1 MTVRTSYRLVHYQ
14 ILMRCTITTQPYKC
28 ADNHDEAAPEILCS
42 VNFGRCRS
50 MVGFVSRLFHNEFL
64 YVVHS
69 VAMYKLHVHLTRV
82 WIRFLWLKL
91 FVTAERL

>member
-1 MTVRTSYRLVHYQ
+1 
-14 ILMRCTITTQPYKC
+14 
-28 ADNHDEAAPEILCS
+28 
-42 VNFGRCRS
+42 
-50 MVGFVSRLFHNEFL
+50 MVGFVTKLFHNELL

-69 VAMYKLHVHLTRV
+69 VAMYKLPVHFTRV

>member
-1 MTVRTSYRLVHYQ
+1 
-14 ILMRCTITTQPYKC
+14 
-28 ADNHDEAAPEILCS
+28 
-42 VNFGRCRS
+42 
-50 MVGFVSRLFHNEFL
+50 MVGFVSRLFHNELL

-69 VAMYKLHVHLTRV
+69 MAMYKLHVHLTRV